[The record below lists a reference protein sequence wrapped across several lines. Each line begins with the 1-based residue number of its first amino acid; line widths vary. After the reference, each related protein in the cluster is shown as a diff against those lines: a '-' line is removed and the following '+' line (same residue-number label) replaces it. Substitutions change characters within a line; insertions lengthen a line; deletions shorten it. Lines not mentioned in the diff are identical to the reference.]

1 MFLGTNNQSCSY
13 AYCSTAFIY
22 SLCLLD
28 VQLFSSKL
36 TRMKYDS
43 NLIEKCFFYK
53 LNEILLNKKTTV
65 Q

>member
-1 MFLGTNNQSCSY
+1 MRI
-13 AYCSTAFIY
+13 AAPAFIY

-43 NLIEKCFFYK
+43 NLIEKCFFLQTKSNSTK
-53 LNEILLNKKTTV
+53 LRKTTV

>member
-1 MFLGTNNQSCSY
+1 MRI
-13 AYCSTAFIY
+13 AAPAFIY

-43 NLIEKCFFYK
+43 NLIEKCFFLQTKSNSTK
-53 LNEILLNKKTTV
+53 LRKKHSTIMPKKENAF
-65 Q
+65 